1 MLLSPKKKPKV
12 KVFLKYLSAVG
23 VGAVLGAVVKNPDS
37 LLALL
42 SLISR
47 ALSTSP

>member
-1 MLLSPKKKPKV
+1 MLLLPKKKPKV
-12 KVFLKYLSAVG
+12 KAFLKYLSAVG
-23 VGAVLGAVVKNPDS
+23 LGAVLGAVVKSPDN

-42 SLISR
+42 SLISK

>member
-1 MLLSPKKKPKV
+1 MSLLPKKKNKV

-23 VGAVLGAVVKNPDS
+23 LGAVLGVVVKNPDN

-42 SLISR
+42 SLISKV
-47 ALSTSP
+47 LSTSP